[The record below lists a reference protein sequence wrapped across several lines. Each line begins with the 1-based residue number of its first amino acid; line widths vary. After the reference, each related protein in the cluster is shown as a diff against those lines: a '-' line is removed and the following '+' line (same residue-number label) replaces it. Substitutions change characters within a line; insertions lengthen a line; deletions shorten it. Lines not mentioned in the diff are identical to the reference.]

1 MRRPQDVERVTG
13 TDLHAFSL
21 YQQDIQIIRNRQRWE
36 VDRQQIFQ
44 VDMELKNL
52 FNLSS
57 GTMQKLNAKM
67 TDLSQ
72 TGGAGI
78 ATQRGWQ
85 DCFSCRGGSC
95 TAGVGGD

>member
-1 MRRPQDVERVTG
+1 
-13 TDLHAFSL
+13 
-21 YQQDIQIIRNRQRWE
+21 
-36 VDRQQIFQ
+36 
-44 VDMELKNL
+44 MELKNL